1 MRFLGALREPSKLI
15 NSLRLSAAATGARLR
30 DVPVV
35 ASSHCRIERHRAA
48 RLEIDG
54 RLFLGCFE
62 PAVGRIAAHAASTE
76 IRLADSSVMRC
87 EGIVQLGPGVR
98 VTVGRHARLVIGDG
112 TYVTCDSV
120 IIAASSVRIGAGC
133 AISWGVQILDTNF
146 HKPGGD
152 PTGAEPV
159 EIEDRV
165 WIASNVTI
173 LKGVTVGRGS
183 IVAAG
188 AVVTKD
194 VPARSLVAG
203 VPARIIR
210 SDVDWS

>member
-1 MRFLGALREPSKLI
+1 MRLLGALREPVKLI
-15 NSLRLSAAATGARLR
+15 SSLRLSARATGTRLR
-30 DVPVV
+30 DLPVV
-35 ASSHCRIERHRAA
+35 ATSNCRIERHRSA
-48 RLEIDG
+48 RLEIAG
-54 RLFLGCFE
+54 RLHLGCFV
-62 PAVGRIAAHAASTE
+62 PAVGRIAARDAATE
-76 IRLADSSVMRC
+76 IRLAESAVMRC
-87 EGIVQLGPGVR
+87 DGVVQLGPGVR
-98 VTVGRHARLVIGDG
+98 LTVGPHARLVIGDG

-152 PTGAEPV
+152 ASGAEPV
-159 EIEDRV
+159 AIGDHV

-173 LKGVTVGRGS
+173 LKGITIGSGS
-183 IVAAG
+183 IVATG
-188 AVVTKD
+188 AVVTRD

-203 VPARIIR
+203 IPARIIR

>member
-1 MRFLGALREPSKLI
+1 MKFLSALREPTKLI
-15 NSLRLSAAATGARLR
+15 NSLRLSRAATGTPFRE
-30 DVPVV
+30 VPVV
-35 ASSHCRIERHRAA
+35 ATSNCRIERHRSA

-54 RLFLGCFE
+54 RLFLGCFV
-62 PAVGRIAAHAASTE
+62 PAVGRIAARRAATE
-76 IRLADSSVMRC
+76 IRLGDGGVMRC

-98 VTVGRHARLVIGDG
+98 ITVGPHARLVIGDG

-120 IIAASSVRIGAGC
+120 IIAAASVRIGAGC

-152 PTGAEPV
+152 PTGAEAV

-173 LKGVTVGRGS
+173 LKGIRIGRGS
-183 IVAAG
+183 IVATG

-194 VPARSLVAG
+194 VPPRSLVAG